1 MISPGPPSRRRRFA
15 PILLLTLL
23 SLLIAS
29 CFESPIGEELLLR
42 FLPNGAVV
50 ATSTVRIAEAPNGN
64 PLLVRRLAEARRAI
78 LDGSDSW
85 GPRFAAADPAAE
97 RFSWEKRLG
106 ELRSATRS
114 AVIAEPAGLEA
125 FFRDTS
131 LSVTYTLDAE
141 RGTAELT
148 IVPGVPARATRR
160 QREEMEKTLAAWSE
174 QVATYL
180 AAASDLYRYLDDH
193 PERARPCLGSIFAE
207 RLTKSDQESLG
218 ELTEDEEKKVNR
230 LNDAME
236 EVAAVLTV
244 PQGADS
250 SPDEI
255 SHLVFDPFPA
265 RLSLKLPGAPLA
277 AEGFLADN
285 ADKGGVLTV
294 PSPGLWDALAALEG
308 RWISPDPILFY
319 VESARREEE
328 TADLDAFLQKPRQ
341 TAAAPTAREVR
352 AALEERLKPAP
363 LYRVSFK
370 VQPEEDMEFHWEPE
384 EKAP

>member
-1 MISPGPPSRRRRFA
+1 MTSPGTASLRRRFA
-15 PILLLTLL
+15 LLLTLF

-29 CFESPIGEELLLR
+29 CFESPVREDLLLR
-42 FLPNGAVV
+42 FLSNGAVV
-50 ATSTVRIAEAPNGN
+50 ATSTVRIAEAGNGN
-64 PLLVRRLAEARRAI
+64 PVLARRLAEARRAI

-160 QREEMEKTLAAWSE
+160 QREEMEKTLATWSE
-174 QVATYL
+174 QVAAYL
-180 AAASDLYRYLDDH
+180 ETGSDLYRYLEDH
-193 PERARPCLGSIFAE
+193 PERARPCLGFLFTE
-207 RLTKSDQESLG
+207 RLAKKDLETLG
-218 ELTEDEEKKVNR
+218 ALMAEEKEKVDR
-230 LNDAME
+230 LDDAME
-236 EVAAVLTV
+236 KVVEVLAV
-244 PQGADS
+244 PEGADH

-255 SHLVFDPFPA
+255 SHLIYDPFPA
-265 RLSLKLPGAPLA
+265 RLTVKLPGAPLA
-277 AEGFLADN
+277 VEGFRPGE
-285 ADKGGVLTV
+285 GGVLTV
-294 PSPGLWDALAALEG
+294 SSLGLWDALASLEG
-308 RWISPDPILFY
+308 RWLSPDPILFY
-319 VESARREEE
+319 IESARREEE
-328 TADLDAFLQKPRQ
+328 TIDLAAFLDKPRQ
-341 TAAAPTAREVR
+341 TASAPPSAREVR
-352 AALEERLKPAP
+352 AALEQRLKPAT

-370 VQPEEDMEFHWEPE
+370 VQPEEDSEFHWEPE
-384 EKAP
+384 ERP